1 MTVFSRAL
9 VKVSRWELP
18 TSHNNRRAFSSPSLS
33 PGTNHELAC
42 DSGQDR
48 SASHSL
54 KDVAAPYGLFD
65 QETEQSDFA
74 TQLSEGKLGATRA
87 LNEQSGSNCESSNVP
102 APRGTSPAMPSSS
115 TLGAT
120 VSTDTQ
126 QIETICKSTNVPAPS
141 GPTNVLA
148 PASSSPGATLS
159 CLNVGNHNEQ
169 LGSYCESTNVPAPSG
184 PTNVLAP
191 ASSSPG
197 ATLSC
202 LNVGNHNEQLG
213 SLCKSTNVPAPSGPT
228 NVLAPASSSPGATLS
243 CLNVGN
249 HNEQL
254 GSLCK
259 STYVPATSG
268 PAFTLAASSTT
279 GATLSCLNVGTH
291 NERIGSFRESDNL
304 AQRVQRAPSPI
315 KRAAENGNPNPIS
328 SQSSQTKTA
337 RATNN
342 TLILSGK
349 SASPT
354 ENLDFKGATNYT
366 IMSGK
371 SASSAVKSIMG
382 GTAAS
387 STARSVLT
395 VHGGTAASSTLT
407 QSHDS
412 NSTVTVTGG
421 ITTASASST
430 RSHDSNSTVTVT
442 GGMTTASSTRSHD
455 SNSTVTVTGGMTTAS
470 STRSHDSNS
479 TVTVTGGMTT
489 ASSTRSH
496 DLNSTVTVT
505 GGVTTASST
514 TTRSHDSNS
523 TVTVTGGMTTASSS
537 STQSHDSDST
547 VTVTGGMTT
556 ASSTRSHDS
565 NSTVTVTG
573 GMTTA
578 SSTRSRDLNS
588 SSTVTVTGG
597 MTTASSTRSHD
608 SNSTVTVTGGMTTA
622 SSTRSHDSNSTV
634 TVTGG
639 ITTASSTR
647 SHSHD
652 SNSTAAVT
660 GGMTTTSSTQSA
672 SAPSSTVTGGMTTA
686 SSTPG
691 AGVPDNDS
699 DNFIGT
705 QSKTDVKPRSNCTCM
720 CTCNCNTHTDTNI
733 SDTTEATLSMSAS
746 VNRRG
751 TRTSPYSS
759 STTGATICFFTHVL
773 VYYLMLIIFS
783 LNRFS
788 ASSILHKL
796 KHQKCTSNLYAVSP
810 LCFKAN
816 TTMEE
821 YLSTTENE
829 IMITERTMSFGTH
842 VIVYYLMLL
851 VYYLVKKSKEHCGMV
866 VISLLNSISSNSD
879 SETALTLRSSKAY
892 TASSTK
898 ANKSFFTHLIVF
910 FMILLV
916 NSLNFSDQPVKSS
929 PNSKASLSTTF
940 AIFNFTSEANRTST
954 MSIWSASSTAGPTM
968 SFCTHLIVYY
978 LMLLVYSFVKKA
990 IDCGVKFVR
999 SFLKLSNAKSAPS
1012 KVYSPCNFCDRD
1024 ITYSEIMEQLEPAIY
1039 SHVTALYTACE
1050 CKAVDVENCLELDKK
1065 ACPNAWFDSRLHEKN
1080 KSLFE
1085 CFENSAIR
1093 GMLFDTQITVA
1104 TAMEIFDIPLP
1115 VSGSVLEVEL
1125 LLYQLQDEYHFT
1137 LKCADCGDILST
1149 PVICGGGTGRTSPTP
1164 TSTRKKKP
1172 RIGRKPKIGRK
1183 RKGKRKWTKAESE
1196 NAVPDDIYID
1206 NTVSAN
1212 ESMTESTLFDADS
1225 DMNDY
1230 VVSDDI
1236 LTSTAASTDILA
1248 ESEDFDYTATADDC
1262 FNETMVSDSNDLTA
1276 THSVSLTSDIDTDL
1290 DSGNMVKPK
1299 SKQAKYNASNKGKA
1313 AKRKYDLGENGKC
1326 SKAKR
1331 NEKYFT
1337 SNDGKAAKINAQ
1349 KAYIDKDEG
1358 KAAKS
1363 RANKTY
1369 FGTDGGKA
1377 ALSKAIETYRGTDG
1391 GKASLSKAIN
1401 TYHGTDG
1408 GKAAL
1413 SKAINTYHGTDG
1425 GKAALSKAT
1434 KIYHGTDGGKA
1445 ALSKAIKTYSGTD
1458 EGRAA
1463 RSAATEAHAP
1473 TEKRRASRKRYAR
1486 TKKAEYMRS
1495 YTPFYRD
1502 CEKIR
1507 INFSSEKIAGN
1518 TNSLL
1523 NHTIPPELAK
1533 SYKSFEKEII
1543 RGRCLVSPPTQYSSV
1558 SARGNMRS
1566 ATACYKLMLSRKLL
1580 SALEKMP
1587 VDDESWM
1594 TIPGISKKALKRK
1607 HFNPRNRASMILAEL
1622 AWLKRQQ
1629 CITVLKIQL
1638 NRLSSYADAIIS
1650 KMEIQEKESEK
1661 MIALLGLQSHQKAS
1675 EPFMADISY
1684 VDGQPYN
1691 YEAEIQ
1697 KFEEAKATDKKAP
1710 SHITY
1715 RCQDNCILP
1724 NAKEDLMNLKKL
1736 FGECVKL
1743 SDASP
1748 GEFRRFLRKFQWCS
1762 KWHEYPERER
1772 NDLDPNRMYLYPVKL
1787 RNHPPKCYLAAHS
1800 EDDTVQ
1806 DITCRSQEIT
1816 MRKFMVH
1823 YANPRKFHSI
1833 ISKAITAH
1841 KLMCDIDASTIL
1853 GDVEYLSKLVK
1864 IELQYDDS
1872 TVGFDTASEARNWT
1886 AESIEEKLAET
1897 AIQGKTST
1905 TTFSHRDLFDKDRN
1919 ELPCVRCY
1927 SCNKLVTPKQSS
1939 TLNLNTAKKLE
1950 YDPENSKHP
1959 NQAFQSFHDF
1969 LLEKEIVQ
1977 PETDTDNSDSFE
1989 NHPTR
1994 LLHGLSICRSCRDSL
2009 NKGEIPANSMMN
2021 NLYIGKTPEV
2031 LKVLN
2036 PIELMFVSKTKC
2048 FQTIIKPGPISNKL
2062 PRSERLSAVKGNM
2075 IHLPLSTSITAETLY
2090 KSATERLFEEAED
2103 NVLLYGKPNK
2113 DREVWNHIVDRKKV
2127 LAALKWLCEHNPNY
2141 KDIVVPEV
2149 AEDILPHVFGYEC
2162 DLCQMLFETAT
2173 ERNEHNKVCSNVSP
2187 HCSNENSDHPSNNL
2201 SDGND
2206 ESYSNSDQ
2214 RLPNCSQSVDFEC
2227 EIDSENEFADQCYDS
2242 ESDLSSDE
2250 SDPGVEYPECNQDNP
2265 VLKSCKYCKKEFKF
2279 ERVYKAHES
2288 ICSGVKSDSDQSHT
2302 DIKEKPWIEQVPKD
2316 SLKDGFRHFR
2326 TVGNDAKETQAK
2338 DIFQMLNIGAN
2349 PIPYYEPNVDCESF
2363 PEQFP
2368 YGTGGRTAP
2377 REKKLQDATFEQTRL
2392 MTSDNYQRRNIQ
2404 YILHLVGQKEKR
2416 LIKEGIFSVQNKSF
2430 QSMTKKDICDNA
2442 RDENSELLKRITSVL
2457 RKLPTQREFWSE
2469 IRSKVEAMVFEF
2481 GPPTFWATFSP
2492 GEYDDQEM
2500 LKYLRERNSD
2510 IPGVETMTVSQLV
2523 CKDPILACTY
2533 LQTKFDATLKFMLS
2547 DANPIG
2553 KIKHHFVRTEY
2564 QTRLMPHFHCFFWV
2578 EDAPIIGRD
2587 SEDTILN
2594 FIGKYVSCKLPS
2606 PNEDPVMFGLV
2617 KKYQLHHCNSYCLR
2631 KPKKGRGKAR
2641 CKFSFPR
2648 AASLKPIL
2656 HGVASSI
2663 ASHKTGS
2670 YKKRL
2675 YEVERK
2681 HNERYINDY
2690 NPTLLYLWKGN
2701 VDIQFIGEESESL
2714 VEYISKYATKAPRS
2728 AISDFE
2734 LDAIQV
2740 NSKSNFGKLFQL
2752 ASKLMKD
2759 RELGAMEARNFLLS
2773 EKPVQTN
2780 TSFMFINT
2788 VYASKRKSVLKSK
2801 KDLESLPDNSK
2812 DIYYG
2817 NLIGTWYPKRPPYDK
2832 SNGNLNLKEMSLFEF
2847 AKTYERVG
2855 NAAAALIK
2863 DKSKLLRLDGNAG
2876 FMKRRTN
2883 DPTKN
2888 ALVVYGPSHL
2898 DPIKDS
2904 EAYYFAFLLLHK
2916 PFWHENLLMGKSRS
2930 YQEEFERLTV
2940 ELPAMVAH
2948 EKKFRM
2954 KKNFREQ
2961 MENAANAQADNLCA
2975 EEENDS
2981 DPQNVDS
2988 GSDLFEAV
2996 RKQTEIETVEQLRE
3010 AVEGLSPDQLAVY
3023 KSFVENVEHY
3033 YQHKTKSCS
3042 CGKFEP
3048 LRLFVSGF
3056 GGSGK
3061 SHLIRILMAYQF
3073 IRSEVKKEPCHFL
3086 LGAPTGIASHNIG
3099 GMTLH
3104 SMWNLP
3110 VNHGNS
3116 RRNSNEEY
3124 RKLRSGQINK
3134 MRANYKH
3141 ACGLIVDE
3149 VSMISNRMLMAINLR
3164 MNEVV
3169 GSKNHEPFG
3178 GIPTVMFGDL
3188 FQLEPVNGCQ
3198 PFIPLSSSIAQKMF
3212 GGFPCAPNLWRVFQF
3227 RQLNTNH
3234 RQQGEENQKWRA
3246 TLDHA
3251 RYGMLSASDIKYLN
3265 QRMIDTSGCKLQ
3277 KDYLDRYVE
3286 KFLECEEEGLGPVC
3300 LLPANKMVK
3309 EFNRAVMEKKG
3320 EIPETIK
3327 SIDVFSGRNDELLS
3341 AAKKILP
3348 GLESDKTGG
3357 LEAELDI
3364 AINTRVML
3372 RVNDKRTP
3380 GLVNG
3385 ARGTVCDIISEKTK
3399 VGRVPKK
3406 IVVKFDGIDQVQT
3419 IERIERKFQVTSNCY
3434 VYRSMF
3440 PLINSYAMTIH
3451 KSQSLSL
3458 PCVFAD
3464 LGDRIFADGMS
3475 YVALSR
3481 CLSHKGLY
3489 LLNFK
3494 PESVKAS
3501 NKACKEYGRLMDKGS
3516 FKGNNGCKLRIK
3528 IERPW
3533 YTSFVQDKATRSTK
3547 EKMKET
3553 AAGKRNEHSAT
3564 PTAKKTE
3571 NSNKSNQELKIN
3583 TDSIQSSVKDNQPIP
3598 KNKKS
3603 RKPSQAPKSDNLD
3616 NNHGNANIKSETPYL
3631 PDIKNKSEINIKHEV
3646 VNEKPTFSQG
3656 NTNKSPGNNIVVVS
3670 EHFRPIN
3677 YVPVDDVWQRSICN
3691 AFGWNYT
3698 APSRGRA
3705 LNNLYGINCKTAP
3718 KTPTKIGDDGNC
3730 WFRAIALIAT
3740 GDQENYMQ
3748 VKNSVIEFMWANI
3761 DMLQE
3766 TFQDLPYYRDMYRI
3780 RFTPHFARDVILF
3793 HSQPNEWVK
3802 NPVMEM
3808 TAVMLNTRFYL
3819 YYAGR
3824 KGKNGSWTSI
3834 DNGSYPVW
3842 FRRDQIRNYPGSVNP
3857 AIIPELGEQSLYI
3870 NHKNQN
3876 HFETCHDIGLKI
3888 GPR

>member
-1 MTVFSRAL
+1 MTVFSRVL
-9 VKVSRWELP
+9 KKVSRWELP
-18 TSHNNRRAFSSPSLS
+18 TPHHHRRALSSPS
-33 PGTNHELAC
+33 
-42 DSGQDR
+42 GQSL
-48 SASHSL
+48 SASRSL

-65 QETEQSDFA
+65 QETEQSDYA
-74 TQLSEGKLGATRA
+74 TQLSEGRLGATRA
-87 LNEQSGSNCESSNVP
+87 LIDQIVEDSGQLQSASHSLKDMAALHELNKEKSGFKAEVATASHSFDELA
-102 APRGTSPAMPSSS
+102 APCGYKINRGYNYAKAAPSSEEF
-115 TLGAT
+115 TGASYDENSENTEALKTKCYESNT
-120 VSTDTQ
+120 VSVTSRENS
-126 QIETICKSTNVPAPS
+126 IAVETM
-141 GPTNVLA
+141 
-148 PASSSPGATLS
+148 
-159 CLNVGNHNEQ
+159 
-169 LGSYCESTNVPAPSG
+169 
-184 PTNVLAP
+184 
-191 ASSSPG
+191 
-197 ATLSC
+197 
-202 LNVGNHNEQLG
+202 
-213 SLCKSTNVPAPSGPT
+213 
-228 NVLAPASSSPGATLS
+228 
-243 CLNVGN
+243 
-249 HNEQL
+249 
-254 GSLCK
+254 
-259 STYVPATSG
+259 
-268 PAFTLAASSTT
+268 
-279 GATLSCLNVGTH
+279 
-291 NERIGSFRESDNL
+291 
-304 AQRVQRAPSPI
+304 
-315 KRAAENGNPNPIS
+315 
-328 SQSSQTKTA
+328 
-337 RATNN
+337 
-342 TLILSGK
+342 TLIVRVVIYYLILLVCSLKLRGLFARSTPSLEASLSGTYTF
-349 SASPT
+349 SP
-354 ENLDFKGATNYT
+354 Y
-366 IMSGK
+366 SY
-371 SASSAVKSIMG
+371 S
-382 GTAAS
+382 
-387 STARSVLT
+387 LT
-395 VHGGTAASSTLT
+395 CEV
-407 QSHDS
+407 
-412 NSTVTVTGG
+412 N
-421 ITTASASST
+421 
-430 RSHDSNSTVTVT
+430 
-442 GGMTTASSTRSHD
+442 
-455 SNSTVTVTGGMTTAS
+455 
-470 STRSHDSNS
+470 
-479 TVTVTGGMTT
+479 
-489 ASSTRSH
+489 
-496 DLNSTVTVT
+496 
-505 GGVTTASST
+505 
-514 TTRSHDSNS
+514 TTRSSLSH
-523 TVTVTGGMTTASSS
+523 TAS
-537 STQSHDSDST
+537 
-547 VTVTGGMTT
+547 
-556 ASSTRSHDS
+556 
-565 NSTVTVTG
+565 
-573 GMTTA
+573 
-578 SSTRSRDLNS
+578 
-588 SSTVTVTGG
+588 
-597 MTTASSTRSHD
+597 
-608 SNSTVTVTGGMTTA
+608 
-622 SSTRSHDSNSTV
+622 
-634 TVTGG
+634 
-639 ITTASSTR
+639 
-647 SHSHD
+647 
-652 SNSTAAVT
+652 
-660 GGMTTTSSTQSA
+660 TSE
-672 SAPSSTVTGGMTTA
+672 
-686 SSTPG
+686 
-691 AGVPDNDS
+691 
-699 DNFIGT
+699 
-705 QSKTDVKPRSNCTCM
+705 KT
-720 CTCNCNTHTDTNI
+720 
-733 SDTTEATLSMSAS
+733 MS
-746 VNRRG
+746 
-751 TRTSPYSS
+751 
-759 STTGATICFFTHVL
+759 FFTHL
-773 VYYLMLIIFS
+773 TVYYLI
-783 LNRFS
+783 
-788 ASSILHKL
+788 
-796 KHQKCTSNLYAVSP
+796 
-810 LCFKAN
+810 
-816 TTMEE
+816 
-821 YLSTTENE
+821 
-829 IMITERTMSFGTH
+829 
-842 VIVYYLMLL
+842 LL
-851 VYYLVKKSKEHCGMV
+851 VYYLVKKSKEYCEIF
-866 VISLLNSISSNSD
+866 VISPLNSNNSVSD
-879 SETALTLRSSKAY
+879 AALTVRSSKVNHYQY
-892 TASSTK
+892 TASSTR
-898 ANKSFFTHLIVF
+898 ANKSFFTHLFVF
-910 FMILLV
+910 FVILLV
-916 NSLNFSDQPVKSS
+916 YSLSFSDPPVKSS
-929 PNSKASLSTTF
+929 PNSKPSLSTTS
-940 AIFNFTSEANRTST
+940 AIFNFTSEANRIST
-954 MSIWSASSTAGPTM
+954 MSIWSASPTAGPTM
-968 SFCTHLIVYY
+968 SFCTHVIVYY

-990 IDCGVKFVR
+990 KECCVKFVR
-999 SFLKLSNAKSAPS
+999 YLLKLSNSESAPT

-1024 ITYSEIMEQLEPAIY
+1024 VTYGEIMEQLEPAIY
-1039 SHVTALYTACE
+1039 SPVTPLYVACE
-1050 CKAVDVENCLELDKK
+1050 CMAVDVENCLELDKK
-1065 ACPNAWFDSRLHEKN
+1065 PCPNAWFDSRLHEKN
-1080 KSLFE
+1080 RSLLEYFD
-1085 CFENSAIR
+1085 NSAIR

-1104 TAMEIFDIPLP
+1104 TAVELFGIPLP
-1115 VSGSVLEVEL
+1115 VSGSILEVEL

-1149 PVICGGGTGRTSPTP
+1149 PVICGGGIEQAK
-1164 TSTRKKKP
+1164 TRN
-1172 RIGRKPKIGRK
+1172 RKMPKRKRKIGRK
-1183 RKGKRKWTKAESE
+1183 SKGKRKGAKAETESAATDE
-1196 NAVPDDIYID
+1196 IDIELD
-1206 NTVSAN
+1206 STVSDDELIN
-1212 ESMTESTLFDADS
+1212 RKCNDDHESILTHADS
-1225 DMNDY
+1225 DLNAKTI
-1230 VVSDDI
+1230 DI
-1236 LTSTAASTDILA
+1236 STSTAAFIDRDVTA
-1248 ESEDFDYTATADDC
+1248 ESDDFDYTETADDC
-1262 FNETMVSDSNDLTA
+1262 FNETMLSDHSESDDDDND
-1276 THSVSLTSDIDTDL
+1276 HSDDDDIDN
-1290 DSGNMVKPK
+1290 DSDTSEIGTNFGDAVKTK

-1313 AKRKYDLGENGKC
+1313 TKRKYDLGEKGKC
-1326 SKAKR
+1326 NKAQRNKKYSK
-1331 NEKYFT
+1331 

-1349 KAYIDKDEG
+1349 KAYINKDEG

-1363 RANKTY
+1363 RADKTY
-1369 FGTDGGKA
+1369 RGTDGGKA
-1377 ALSKAIETYRGTDG
+1377 ALSKAIETYRGTNG
-1391 GKASLSKAIN
+1391 GKAALSKAMK

-1413 SKAINTYHGTDG
+1413 SKAIKTYHGTDG
-1425 GKAALSKAT
+1425 GKAALGKAIKT
-1434 KIYHGTDGGKA
+1434 YSGTDEGRA

-1463 RSAATEAHAP
+1463 RSAATKTHAP

-1486 TKKAEYMRS
+1486 TKKEYMRS

-1507 INFSSEKIAGN
+1507 INFSSEKVAGN

-1523 NHTIPPELAK
+1523 NHTISPELAK
-1533 SYKSFEKEII
+1533 SFKSFEKEII
-1543 RGRCLVSPPTQYSSV
+1543 KGRCLVSPPTQYSSV
-1558 SARGNMRS
+1558 SARGNLRS

-1580 SALEKMP
+1580 SALEKVP

-1594 TIPGISKKALKRK
+1594 TIPGMSKKALKRK

-1650 KMEIQEKESEK
+1650 KMDIQEKEFEK
-1661 MIALLGLQSHQKAS
+1661 IIALLGLQSHQKAS
-1675 EPFMADISY
+1675 EPFIADISY

-1691 YEAEIQ
+1691 FEAEVQ
-1697 KFEEAKATDKKAP
+1697 KFEEAKASDKKAP

-1715 RCQDNCILP
+1715 RCQENCILP
-1724 NAKEDLMNLKKL
+1724 NSKEDLINLKKL
-1736 FGECVKL
+1736 FGECAKL

-1748 GEFRRFLRKFQWCS
+1748 GEFRKFLRKFQWCT

-1772 NDLDPNRMYLYPVKL
+1772 NDLDPNRMYLYPVEL
-1787 RNHPPKCYLAAHS
+1787 RNHPRKCYLPAHSHS
-1800 EDDTVQ
+1800 EDDTIQ
-1806 DITCRSQEIT
+1806 NIACRSQETT

-1833 ISKAITAH
+1833 ISKAIAAH
-1841 KLMCDIDASTIL
+1841 KLMCDIDASSIL

-1872 TVGFDTASEARNWT
+1872 TVGFDTSSEAREWT
-1886 AESIEEKLAET
+1886 ADSIEEKLAEI

-1905 TTFSHRDLFDKDRN
+1905 TTFSHRDLFDKNRN
-1919 ELPCVRCY
+1919 ELPSVRCY

-1939 TLNLNTAKKLE
+1939 ILNLNTAKKLE
-1950 YDPENSKHP
+1950 YDPENSKNP
-1959 NQAFQSFHDF
+1959 NQAFQRFHDF
-1969 LLEKEIVQ
+1969 LLQKGIVQ
-1977 PETDTDNSDSFE
+1977 PEIDTDNSDSLE
-1989 NHPTR
+1989 NHPTK
-1994 LLHGLSICRSCRDSL
+1994 LLHGLSICRSCRESL

-2021 NLYIGKTPEV
+2021 NLYIGETPEV

-2048 FQTIIKPGPISNKL
+2048 FQTIIKPGPISSKL

-2127 LAALKWLCEHNPNY
+2127 LAALKWLCENNPNY
-2141 KDIVVPEV
+2141 KDIIVPEV

-2162 DLCQMLFETAT
+2162 DLCQMSFETAT
-2173 ERNEHNKVCSNVSP
+2173 ERNEHNRVCSNVSS
-2187 HCSNENSDHPSNNL
+2187 HCSNESSNNQSNYL
-2201 SDGND
+2201 SESND
-2206 ESYSNSDQ
+2206 ESYTDQ
-2214 RLPNCSQSVDFEC
+2214 RLPNCSQSLDFEC
-2227 EIDSENEFADQCYDS
+2227 EIDSENDFADQCYDS

-2250 SDPGVEYPECNQDNP
+2250 SDPGAEYPECNQDMP
-2265 VLKSCKYCKKEFKF
+2265 VLKSCKNCKKEFKS
-2279 ERVYKAHES
+2279 EVEYKAHES
-2288 ICSGVKSDSDQSHT
+2288 NCSFSSVESDSDQPHT
-2302 DIKEKPWIEQVPKD
+2302 DIKEKSWIEQVPKD

-2326 TVGNDAKETQAK
+2326 TVGNEAKETQAK

-2368 YGTGGRTAP
+2368 YGTGGRTAL

-2430 QSMTKKDICDNA
+2430 QNMTKKDICDNA

-2457 RKLPTQREFWSE
+2457 RKLPTQREFWNE

-2492 GEYDDQEM
+2492 GEYDDQDM

-2510 IPGVETMTVSQLV
+2510 IPGVEKMTVSQLV

-2606 PNEDPVMFGLV
+2606 PNEDPLMFGLV
-2617 KKYQLHHCNSYCLR
+2617 KKYQHHHCNSYCLR

-2648 AASLKPIL
+2648 AASIKPIL

-2690 NPTLLYLWKGN
+2690 NPALLYLWKGN

-2801 KDLESLPDNSK
+2801 KDLESLPENSK

-2817 NLIGTWYPKRPPYDK
+2817 DLIGTWYPKRPPYD
-2832 SNGNLNLKEMSLFEF
+2832 GNLNLKEMSLFEF

-2855 NAAAALIK
+2855 NAAAAQFK

-2876 FMKRRTN
+2876 FMKRRSY
-2883 DPTKN
+2883 DPKKN
-2888 ALVVYGPSHL
+2888 TLVVYGPSHL

-2916 PFWHENLLMGKSRS
+2916 PFWHEHLLMGKSLS
-2930 YQEEFERLTV
+2930 YQEEFERLVV
-2940 ELPAMVAH
+2940 ELPAMAAH

-2954 KKNFREQ
+2954 KKNFREK
-2961 MENAANAQADNLCA
+2961 MENDADAQANQMCT
-2975 EEENDS
+2975 EEENDT

-2988 GSDLFEAV
+2988 GSDLFENV

-3010 AVEGLSPDQLAVY
+3010 AVKGLSPDQFAVY
-3023 KSFVENVEHY
+3023 ESFVENVEHY

-3042 CGKFEP
+3042 CGNFEP

-3061 SHLIRILMAYQF
+3061 SHLIRTLMAYQY

-3116 RRNSNEEY
+3116 RRNSNGEY

-3198 PFIPLSSSIAQKMF
+3198 PFIPLSSSVAQKMF
-3212 GGFPCAPNLWRVFQF
+3212 GGFPCAPNLWSVFQF

-3277 KDYLDRYVE
+3277 KDYLDRYVD

-3309 EFNRAVMEKKG
+3309 EFNHAVMKKKG
-3320 EIPETIK
+3320 EVPETIK
-3327 SIDVFSGRNDELLS
+3327 SIDIFSGRNDELLS

-3348 GLESDKTGG
+3348 DLESDKTGG

-3385 ARGTVCDIISEKTK
+3385 ARGTVCDIIGKNTK
-3399 VGRVPKK
+3399 AGRVPEK
-3406 IVVKFDGIDQVQT
+3406 IVVKFDDIDQIQT
-3419 IERIERKFQVTSNCY
+3419 IERIERKFQVISNCY

-3501 NKACKEYGRLMDKGS
+3501 NKACKEYGRLMDKGF

-3533 YTSFVQDKATRSTK
+3533 YTSFVQDKATRLTK

-3553 AAGKRNEHSAT
+3553 AAGKRKGRCAT

-3571 NSNKSNQELKIN
+3571 YSNKSNKEIKTNTELIHN
-3583 TDSIQSSVKDNQPIP
+3583 SVKDNEPVP
-3598 KNKKS
+3598 RKKKS
-3603 RKPSQAPKSDNLD
+3603 RKPAKAPKSDNLD

-3631 PDIKNKSEINIKHEV
+3631 PDIKKKSGTNIKHEV
-3646 VNEKPTFSQG
+3646 VNEKPTSSQG
-3656 NTNKSPGNNIVVVS
+3656 NKSPGNNIVVVS

-3677 YVPVDDVWQRSICN
+3677 YVPVDEVWQRSICN

-3705 LNNLYGINCKTAP
+3705 LNNLYRINS
-3718 KTPTKIGDDGNC
+3718 KTPPKDPTYIEGDGNC

-3748 VKNSVIEFMWANI
+3748 VKNSVMEFMWANI
-3761 DMLQE
+3761 DMLQK
-3766 TFQDLPYYRDMYRI
+3766 TFQDLPYYRDMYSI
-3780 RFTPHFARDVILF
+3780 RFTPRFAREVILF

-3842 FRRDQIRNYPGSVNP
+3842 FRRDQIRNYPESVNCE
-3857 AIIPELGEQSLYI
+3857 IIPELGEQSLYI

-3876 HFETCHDIGLKI
+3876 HFETCHDNGLK
-3888 GPR
+3888 

>member
-33 PGTNHELAC
+33 PETNHELAC

-48 SASHSL
+48 SASRSL

-65 QETEQSDFA
+65 QETEQSDLA
-74 TQLSEGKLGATRA
+74 TQLSEGRLGATRA
-87 LNEQSGSNCESSNVP
+87 LKQSGSNCNLSD
-102 APRGTSPAMPSSS
+102 
-115 TLGAT
+115 L
-120 VSTDTQ
+120 
-126 QIETICKSTNVPAPS
+126 PS
-141 GPTNVLA
+141 GAANVLA

-169 LGSYCESTNVPAPSG
+169 LGSYCESSNVPAPSG

-191 ASSSPG
+191 ASPSPG

-202 LNVGNHNEQLG
+202 LNVGNHNEQSG
-213 SLCKSTNVPAPSGPT
+213 SLCKSSNVPAP
-228 NVLAPASSSPGATLS
+228 
-243 CLNVGN
+243 
-249 HNEQL
+249 
-254 GSLCK
+254 
-259 STYVPATSG
+259 SG

-279 GATLSCLNVGTH
+279 GATLSCLNVGVL
-291 NERIGSFRESDNL
+291 NERLGSNRESDWIL
-304 AQRVQRAPSPI
+304 AQRGQRAPSP
-315 KRAAENGNPNPIS
+315 KTRAAENGNNPIS
-328 SQSSQTKTA
+328 SQSSTNETA
-337 RATNN
+337 RATLNAM
-342 TLILSGK
+342 SGC

-354 ENLDFKGATNYT
+354 KNLDNKGATNYT
-366 IMSGK
+366 NMSGK

-387 STARSVLT
+387 STAKSVLT
-395 VHGGTAASSTLT
+395 VHGGTAASSSLT

-412 NSTVTVTGG
+412 NSAVTVSVTGG
-421 ITTASASST
+421 ITTASSSST
-430 RSHDSNSTVTVT
+430 ISHDSNSNDDVT
-442 GGMTTASSTRSHD
+442 GGMTTASSTRSND
-455 SNSTVTVTGGMTTAS
+455 STSTVTVS
-470 STRSHDSNS
+470 
-479 TVTVTGGMTT
+479 VTGG
-489 ASSTRSH
+489 
-496 DLNSTVTVT
+496 
-505 GGVTTASST
+505 
-514 TTRSHDSNS
+514 
-523 TVTVTGGMTTASSS
+523 
-537 STQSHDSDST
+537 
-547 VTVTGGMTT
+547 
-556 ASSTRSHDS
+556 
-565 NSTVTVTG
+565 
-573 GMTTA
+573 
-578 SSTRSRDLNS
+578 
-588 SSTVTVTGG
+588 
-597 MTTASSTRSHD
+597 
-608 SNSTVTVTGGMTTA
+608 
-622 SSTRSHDSNSTV
+622 
-634 TVTGG
+634 
-639 ITTASSTR
+639 
-647 SHSHD
+647 
-652 SNSTAAVT
+652 
-660 GGMTTTSSTQSA
+660 
-672 SAPSSTVTGGMTTA
+672 TTA

-691 AGVPDNDS
+691 AGVADNDD

-705 QSKTDVKPRSNCTCM
+705 QSKTDVKPRSNCTC
-720 CTCNCNTHTDTNI
+720 TCNCNTHTDTN

-746 VNRRG
+746 VNRRD

-759 STTGATICFFTHVL
+759 STTGATIRFFIHVL
-773 VYYLMLIIFS
+773 VYYLMLLIFS

-842 VIVYYLMLL
+842 VIVYYLILL
-851 VYYLVKKSKEHCGMV
+851 VYYLVKKSKEYCGMV

-879 SETALTLRSSKAY
+879 SQTALTLRSSKVY
-892 TASSTK
+892 TDTASSAK
-898 ANKSFFTHLIVF
+898 ANKSFFAHLIVF

-940 AIFNFTSEANRTST
+940 AIFNFTTEANKTST
-954 MSIWSASSTAGPTM
+954 VSIWSASSTAGPTM

-990 IDCGVKFVR
+990 KECCIKLVR
-999 SFLKLSNAKSAPS
+999 SFLNSSDAESAPS
-1012 KVYSPCNFCDRD
+1012 NVYSPCNFCDRD

-1039 SHVTALYTACE
+1039 SPVTPLYIACE
-1050 CKAVDVENCLELDKK
+1050 CKEVEVEKCLELEYKP
-1065 ACPNAWFDSRLHEKN
+1065 CPNAWFDSRLHEKN

-1085 CFENSAIR
+1085 YFENSAIR

-1104 TAMEIFDIPLP
+1104 TAVELFGIPLP
-1115 VSGSVLEVEL
+1115 VSGSILEVEL

-1149 PVICGGGTGRTSPTP
+1149 PVICGGGTTNDITR
-1164 TSTRKKKP
+1164 TRKKKRKLG
-1172 RIGRKPKIGRK
+1172 RI
-1183 RKGKRKWTKAESE
+1183 RKGKRKGNKAGT
-1196 NAVPDDIYID
+1196 ADLDIEFD
-1206 NTVSAN
+1206 STVSA
-1212 ESMTESTLFDADS
+1212 ESILSESHADS
-1225 DMNDY
+1225 DLNEMDI
-1230 VVSDDI
+1230 DI
-1236 LTSTAASTDILA
+1236 LTSTAAFIDQDVTA
-1248 ESEDFDYTATADDC
+1248 ESDDFDYTGTSDDC
-1262 FNETMVSDSNDLTA
+1262 FNETMLSDHSNHNDND
-1276 THSVSLTSDIDTDL
+1276 TSENEIGT
-1290 DSGNMVKPK
+1290 NFENTVKTK

-1313 AKRKYDLGENGKC
+1313 AKRRYDLGEKGKRN
-1326 SKAKR
+1326 KAER
-1331 NEKYFT
+1331 NEKYFS
-1337 SNDGKAAKINAQ
+1337 SNDGKAAMINAQ
-1349 KAYIDKDEG
+1349 KAYVSKGEG

-1369 FGTDGGKA
+1369 FGTDDGRA
-1377 ALSKAIETYRGTDG
+1377 AL
-1391 GKASLSKAIN
+1391 N
-1401 TYHGTDG
+1401 
-1408 GKAAL
+1408 
-1413 SKAINTYHGTDG
+1413 
-1425 GKAALSKAT
+1425 
-1434 KIYHGTDGGKA
+1434 
-1445 ALSKAIKTYSGTD
+1445 KAIKTYSGTD
-1458 EGRAA
+1458 DGRATKSRANKTYFGTDDGRAALNKAIKTYSGTDDGRAAKSRANKTYSGTDDGRAALSKANKTYSGTDEGRLA
-1463 RSAATEAHAP
+1463 RSAATEAHAS

-1486 TKKAEYMRS
+1486 TLKKEYMRN
-1495 YTPFYRD
+1495 YRPFYRD

-1507 INFSSEKIAGN
+1507 IDFTSEKVAGN

-1523 NHTIPPELAK
+1523 NHKIPPELAK
-1533 SYKSFEKEII
+1533 DYKSFEKEIV

-1580 SALEKMP
+1580 SALEKLP

-1638 NRLSSYADAIIS
+1638 NRLSSYTDAIIS
-1650 KMEIQEKESEK
+1650 KMDIQEKESDK
-1661 MIALLGLQSHQKAS
+1661 MIALLGIQSHQKAS
-1675 EPFMADISY
+1675 EPFMANISY
-1684 VDGQPYN
+1684 ADGEPYN
-1691 YEAEIQ
+1691 YEAEVQ
-1697 KFEEAKATDKKAP
+1697 KFEEAKASDKKAP

-1715 RCQDNCILP
+1715 RCKENCILP
-1724 NAKEDLMNLKKL
+1724 NTKEDLINLKNL
-1736 FGECVKL
+1736 FSECAKL

-1748 GEFRRFLRKFQWCS
+1748 GEFRRFLRKFQWCT
-1762 KWHEYPERER
+1762 KWHEYPERAR

-1787 RNHPPKCYLAAHS
+1787 RNHPPKCYLPANSHS

-1806 DITCRSQEIT
+1806 NTTCRCHEIT

-1841 KLMCDIDASTIL
+1841 KLMCDIDSSTIL
-1853 GDVEYLSKLVK
+1853 GDVEYLCKLVK

-1872 TVGFDTASEARNWT
+1872 TVGFDTLSEAREWT
-1886 AESIEEKLAET
+1886 ADSIEKKLAET

-1905 TTFSHRDLFDKDRN
+1905 TTFSHRDLFDKNRN

-1927 SCNKLVTPKQSS
+1927 SCNKLVTSKQSS
-1939 TLNLNTAKKLE
+1939 IINLYTARKLE
-1950 YDPENSKHP
+1950 YDPENSKQP
-1959 NQAFQSFHDF
+1959 NQAFQRFHDF
-1969 LLEKEIVQ
+1969 LLEKGIVQ
-1977 PETDTDNSDSFE
+1977 PEDDTDNSFE

-1994 LLHGLSICRSCRDSL
+1994 LLHGLSICRSCRESL

-2021 NLYIGKTPEV
+2021 NLYIGETPEV

-2036 PIELMFVSKTKC
+2036 PIELMFVSRTKC
-2048 FQTIIKPGPISNKL
+2048 FQTIVKPGPISSKL

-2075 IHLPLSTSITAETLY
+2075 IHLPLSTSSTAETLY

-2127 LAALKWLCEHNPNY
+2127 LAALKWLCENNPNY
-2141 KDIVVPEV
+2141 KDIVVPNV

-2162 DLCQMLFETAT
+2162 DLCQILFETVT
-2173 ERNEHNKVCSNVSP
+2173 ERNEHRKGCSNASP
-2187 HCSNENSDHPSNNL
+2187 DCSESDEGSNHQSNNL
-2201 SDGND
+2201 SKITG
-2206 ESYSNSDQ
+2206 EFYTDQ
-2214 RLPNCSQSVDFEC
+2214 RLPNCSQSLDFEC
-2227 EIDSENEFADQCYDS
+2227 EMDSENEFFDQCYNS

-2250 SDPGVEYPECNQDNP
+2250 SDPGVEYPGSNQDQDIP
-2265 VLKSCKYCKKEFKF
+2265 ALKSCKNCRKDFYSEV
-2279 ERVYKAHES
+2279 EYKAHES
-2288 ICSGVKSDSDQSHT
+2288 ICSSVNSDSDQSNT
-2302 DIKEKPWIEQVPKD
+2302 DIKGKPWIEQVPKD
-2316 SLKDGFRHFR
+2316 SLKNGFRHFR
-2326 TVGNDAKETQAK
+2326 TVGNDAKEAQAK

-2368 YGTGGRTAP
+2368 YGSGGRTAL

-2430 QSMTKKDICDNA
+2430 QNMTKKDICDKA

-2500 LKYLRERNSD
+2500 LAYLRERNSD
-2510 IPGVETMTVSQLV
+2510 LPEVETMTVSQLV

-2606 PNEDPVMFGLV
+2606 PNEDPFMFGLV
-2617 KKYQLHHCNSYCLR
+2617 KKYQSHHCNSYCLR

-2648 AASLKPIL
+2648 AASIKPIL
-2656 HGVASSI
+2656 HGVATSI

-2675 YEVERK
+2675 YELERK

-2817 NLIGTWYPKRPPYDK
+2817 DLIGTWYPKRPPYDK
-2832 SNGNLNLKEMSLFEF
+2832 SNGNVNLKEMSLFEF

-2855 NAAAALIK
+2855 NAAAAQVK

-2876 FMKRRTN
+2876 FMKKRSY
-2883 DPTKN
+2883 DPKKN
-2888 ALVVYGPSHL
+2888 TLVVYGPSHL

-2916 PFWHENLLMGKSRS
+2916 PFWHEHLLMGKSRS
-2930 YQEEFERLTV
+2930 YQEEFERLIV
-2940 ELPAMVAH
+2940 ELPAMAAH

-2954 KKNFREQ
+2954 KKNFREK
-2961 MENAANAQADNLCA
+2961 MENDADAKADNMCA

-2988 GSDLFEAV
+2988 GSDLFETV
-2996 RKQTEIETVEQLRE
+2996 RKQTEIESVEQLEE

-3033 YQHKTKSCS
+3033 YQHKNKNCS

-3073 IRSEVKKEPCHFL
+3073 IRSEIKKEPCHFL

-3116 RRNSNEEY
+3116 KRNSNEEY
-3124 RKLRSGQINK
+3124 RKLRSGQINR

-3169 GSKNHEPFG
+3169 GSKNHEAFG
-3178 GIPTVMFGDL
+3178 GLPTVMFGDL
-3188 FQLEPVNGCQ
+3188 FQLEPVNGYQ
-3198 PFIPLSSSIAQKMF
+3198 PFVPLSSSVTQKMF
-3212 GGFPCAPNLWRVFQF
+3212 GGFPCAPNLWEAFQF

-3234 RQQGEENQKWRA
+3234 RQQGEENKKWRN

-3277 KDYLDRYVE
+3277 KDYLDRYVD

-3320 EIPETIK
+3320 EIPETVK
-3327 SIDVFSGRNDELLS
+3327 SIDIFSGRNDELLS

-3348 GLESDKTGG
+3348 DLESDKTGG

-3385 ARGTVCDIISEKTK
+3385 ARGTVHDIISENTRA
-3399 VGRVPKK
+3399 GRVPKK
-3406 IVVKFDGIDQVQT
+3406 IVVKFDGIDKVQI
-3419 IERIERKFQVTSNCY
+3419 IERIERKFQVLSNCY
-3434 VYRSMF
+3434 VYRRMF

-3501 NKACKEYGRLMDKGS
+3501 NKACKEYGRLMDQGS
-3516 FKGNNGCKLRIK
+3516 FKGNSGCQLRIK

-3533 YTSFVQDKATRSTK
+3533 YTSFVQDKATRLTK

-3553 AAGKRNEHSAT
+3553 AAGKRKGRSAAA
-3564 PTAKKTE
+3564 PTAKKTKCSDKSKNDVKPGTE
-3571 NSNKSNQELKIN
+3571 SIPSSMNDYQAVPQSKMSKIKVDQVAEKSKSDSSKSNKNRSNAI
-3583 TDSIQSSVKDNQPIP
+3583 
-3598 KNKKS
+3598 
-3603 RKPSQAPKSDNLD
+3603 
-3616 NNHGNANIKSETPYL
+3616 IKSEKPFL
-3631 PDIKNKSEINIKHEV
+3631 PGSKSNTNTDNEVLVINEEPTSSKSKSNANNEV
-3646 VNEKPTFSQG
+3646 IEKPKSSKIKTK
-3656 NTNKSPGNNIVVVS
+3656 TNNEVINEIKPTSSKDLQSPGNSIVVVS
-3670 EHFRPIN
+3670 EHFRPMN
-3677 YVPVDDVWQRSICN
+3677 YVPVDENWQRSICN
-3691 AFGWNYT
+3691 AFGWKYN
-3698 APSRGRA
+3698 APSRGRT
-3705 LNNLYGINCKTAP
+3705 LSNLYGINCKIP
-3718 KTPTKIGDDGNC
+3718 PETPTYIEGDGNC

-3761 DMLQE
+3761 EILQK
-3766 TFQDLPYYRDMYRI
+3766 TFEEVPYYGEIYNI
-3780 RFTPHFARDVILF
+3780 RFGPQFAREVILF
-3793 HSQPNEWVK
+3793 HSQPDEWVK
-3802 NPVMEM
+3802 NVVMEM

-3819 YYAGR
+3819 YYKGR
-3824 KGKNGSWTSI
+3824 KGRAGSWTSI
-3834 DNGSYPVW
+3834 ENGSYPIW
-3842 FRRDQIRNYPGSVNP
+3842 FRRDQIRNYPESVKCS
-3857 AIIPELGEQSLYI
+3857 IIPELGEQSLYI
-3870 NHKNQN
+3870 NHKNRN
-3876 HFETCHDIGLKI
+3876 HFETCHELGLDIQPK
-3888 GPR
+3888 

>member
-1 MTVFSRAL
+1 MTVFSRVL
-9 VKVSRWELP
+9 KKVSRWELP
-18 TSHNNRRAFSSPSLS
+18 TPHHHRRALSSPS
-33 PGTNHELAC
+33 
-42 DSGQDR
+42 GQSL
-48 SASHSL
+48 SASRSL

-65 QETEQSDFA
+65 QESDYA

-87 LNEQSGSNCESSNVP
+87 LNDQIVDNSGQLQSASHSLKDMAALHELNKEKSGFKAEVATASHSFDELA
-102 APRGTSPAMPSSS
+102 APCGYKINRGYNYAKAAPSS
-115 TLGAT
+115 
-120 VSTDTQ
+120 
-126 QIETICKSTNVPAPS
+126 E
-141 GPTNVLA
+141 
-148 PASSSPGATLS
+148 
-159 CLNVGNHNEQ
+159 E
-169 LGSYCESTNVPAPSG
+169 
-184 PTNVLAP
+184 
-191 ASSSPG
+191 
-197 ATLSC
+197 
-202 LNVGNHNEQLG
+202 
-213 SLCKSTNVPAPSGPT
+213 
-228 NVLAPASSSPGATLS
+228 
-243 CLNVGN
+243 
-249 HNEQL
+249 
-254 GSLCK
+254 
-259 STYVPATSG
+259 
-268 PAFTLAASSTT
+268 FT
-279 GATLSCLNVGTH
+279 GASYDEKSENTGALKTKC
-291 NERIGSFRESDNL
+291 NE
-304 AQRVQRAPSPI
+304 
-315 KRAAENGNPNPIS
+315 
-328 SQSSQTKTA
+328 
-337 RATNN
+337 
-342 TLILSGK
+342 
-349 SASPT
+349 
-354 ENLDFKGATNYT
+354 
-366 IMSGK
+366 
-371 SASSAVKSIMG
+371 
-382 GTAAS
+382 
-387 STARSVLT
+387 
-395 VHGGTAASSTLT
+395 
-407 QSHDS
+407 S
-412 NSTVTVTGG
+412 NTVTVTSRATVK
-421 ITTASASST
+421 IMNLVVHVVVYYLILLVYSFKLSS
-430 RSHDSNSTVTVT
+430 
-442 GGMTTASSTRSHD
+442 
-455 SNSTVTVTGGMTTAS
+455 
-470 STRSHDSNS
+470 
-479 TVTVTGGMTT
+479 
-489 ASSTRSH
+489 
-496 DLNSTVTVT
+496 
-505 GGVTTASST
+505 
-514 TTRSHDSNS
+514 
-523 TVTVTGGMTTASSS
+523 
-537 STQSHDSDST
+537 QY
-547 VTVTGGMTT
+547 
-556 ASSTRSHDS
+556 
-565 NSTVTVTG
+565 
-573 GMTTA
+573 
-578 SSTRSRDLNS
+578 
-588 SSTVTVTGG
+588 
-597 MTTASSTRSHD
+597 
-608 SNSTVTVTGGMTTA
+608 
-622 SSTRSHDSNSTV
+622 
-634 TVTGG
+634 
-639 ITTASSTR
+639 
-647 SHSHD
+647 
-652 SNSTAAVT
+652 
-660 GGMTTTSSTQSA
+660 
-672 SAPSSTVTGGMTTA
+672 A
-686 SSTPG
+686 SSTPTFE
-691 AGVPDNDS
+691 ASLGVTTSFFPHTHS
-699 DNFIGT
+699 P
-705 QSKTDVKPRSNCTCM
+705 SLTCKV
-720 CTCNCNTHTDTNI
+720 NNTMGSRITAITGN
-733 SDTTEATLSMSAS
+733 
-746 VNRRG
+746 
-751 TRTSPYSS
+751 
-759 STTGATICFFTHVL
+759 TTGRTMSFFTHL
-773 VYYLMLIIFS
+773 TVYYLMLIV
-783 LNRFS
+783 
-788 ASSILHKL
+788 
-796 KHQKCTSNLYAVSP
+796 C
-810 LCFKAN
+810 
-816 TTMEE
+816 
-821 YLSTTENE
+821 
-829 IMITERTMSFGTH
+829 
-842 VIVYYLMLL
+842 
-851 VYYLVKKSKEHCGMV
+851 YLVKKMKEYCVMLV
-866 VISLLNSISSNSD
+866 TSLLKLNFSD
-879 SETALTLRSSKAY
+879 SETSMTQTVRSRKVY
-892 TASSTK
+892 TVSSTT

-910 FMILLV
+910 FMILIV
-916 NSLNFSDQPVKSS
+916 YPLNFSSPHVKSS
-929 PNSKASLSTTF
+929 PNSEASLSTTSSST
-940 AIFNFTSEANRTST
+940 IFNFTSEANGTSSST

-968 SFCTHLIVYY
+968 SFCTHVIVYY
-978 LMLLVYSFVKKA
+978 LTILVYSIVKKA
-990 IDCGVKFVR
+990 KECSVKFVR
-999 SFLKLSNAKSAPS
+999 SFLNSSNSEPAPS
-1012 KVYSPCNFCDRD
+1012 IVHSPCNFCDRD
-1024 ITYSEIMEQLEPAIY
+1024 MTYSEIMEQLEPAIY
-1039 SHVTALYTACE
+1039 SPVTPLYTACE
-1050 CKAVDVENCLELDKK
+1050 CRTVDVEKCLEFDDMIMNKVK
-1065 ACPNAWFDSRLHEKN
+1065 PCPNAWFDCRLYEKN
-1080 KSLFE
+1080 KTLFE
-1085 CFENSAIR
+1085 YFENSAIR

-1104 TAMEIFDIPLP
+1104 TAVELFGIPLP
-1115 VSGSVLEVEL
+1115 ASGSILEVEL
-1125 LLYQLQDEYHFT
+1125 LLNQLQDEYHFT

-1149 PVICGGGTGRTSPTP
+1149 PVICGGGTTNEYDRTR
-1164 TSTRKKKP
+1164 TRKRKRKLG
-1172 RIGRKPKIGRK
+1172 RI
-1183 RKGKRKWTKAESE
+1183 RKGKRKGTKADT
-1196 NAVPDDIYID
+1196 ADIDIEFD
-1206 NTVSAN
+1206 STVSADELVN
-1212 ESMTESTLFDADS
+1212 DHESIQSESHVDS
-1225 DMNDY
+1225 DLNEMN
-1230 VVSDDI
+1230 VDI
-1236 LTSTAASTDILA
+1236 LTSSAAFIDQDVTA
-1248 ESEDFDYTATADDC
+1248 ESDDFDYTGISDDC
-1262 FNETMVSDSNDLTA
+1262 MNETQMLYDRLNDED
-1276 THSVSLTSDIDTDL
+1276 TSDICTDYE
-1290 DSGNMVKPK
+1290 NTVKPK

-1313 AKRKYDLGENGKC
+1313 AKRKYDLGEKGKRN
-1326 SKAKR
+1326 KAKR
-1331 NEKYFT
+1331 NENYFM
-1337 SNDGKAAKINAQ
+1337 SNDGKVAKINAQ
-1349 KAYIDKDEG
+1349 KAYINKVEG

-1363 RANKTY
+1363 RADKTY
-1369 FGTDGGKA
+1369 FGTDDGKA
-1377 ALSKAIETYRGTDG
+1377 TRSRANKTYIGTD
-1391 GKASLSKAIN
+1391 
-1401 TYHGTDG
+1401 DG
-1408 GKAAL
+1408 RAAL
-1413 SKAINTYHGTDG
+1413 K
-1425 GKAALSKAT
+1425 
-1434 KIYHGTDGGKA
+1434 
-1445 ALSKAIKTYSGTD
+1445 KAIKTYSGTD
-1458 EGRAA
+1458 EGIAA
-1463 RSAATEAHAP
+1463 RSAATKAHAA
-1473 TEKRRASRKRYAR
+1473 TEKRRASRKRYAE
-1486 TKKAEYMRS
+1486 TKKEYMRS
-1495 YTPFYRD
+1495 YIPFYRD

-1507 INFSSEKIAGN
+1507 IDFSSEKVAGN

-1533 SYKSFEKEII
+1533 NYKPFEKEIV

-1566 ATACYKLMLSRKLL
+1566 ATAYYKLMLSRKLL
-1580 SALEKMP
+1580 SALGNLSI
-1587 VDDESWM
+1587 DDESWI
-1594 TIPGISKKALKRK
+1594 TIPGMSKKALKRK
-1607 HFNPRNRASMILAEL
+1607 HFNPRNRASIILAEL

-1629 CITVLKIQL
+1629 CVTVLKIQL

-1650 KMEIQEKESEK
+1650 KMDIQEKESDK
-1661 MIALLGLQSHQKAS
+1661 MAALLGLQSHQKAS
-1675 EPFMADISY
+1675 EPYIAKISY

-1697 KFEEAKATDKKAP
+1697 KFEEAKASDKKAP

-1715 RCQDNCILP
+1715 HCKENCNLP
-1724 NAKEDLMNLKKL
+1724 NTKEDLVNLKQL
-1736 FGECVKL
+1736 FSDCANL

-1748 GEFRRFLRKFQWCS
+1748 GEFRRFLRKFQWCT
-1762 KWHEYPERER
+1762 KWHEYPERAR
-1772 NDLDPNRMYLYPVKL
+1772 NDLDPNRMYMYPVKL
-1787 RNHPPKCYLAAHS
+1787 RNHPQKCYLPDHS
-1800 EDDTVQ
+1800 DDSTFQ
-1806 DITCRSQEIT
+1806 SQNSKCRSQEIT

-1823 YANPRKFHSI
+1823 YANPRKFQSI

-1841 KLMCDIDASTIL
+1841 KLMCDIDASSIL

-1872 TVGFDTASEARNWT
+1872 TVGFDTSSEAREWT
-1886 AESIEEKLAET
+1886 ADSIEEKLAET

-1905 TTFSHRDLFDKDRN
+1905 TTFSHRDLFDKNRN

-1927 SCNKLVTPKQSS
+1927 SCNKLVTPKHSS

-1950 YDPENSKHP
+1950 YDPENGKHP
-1959 NQAFQSFHDF
+1959 NRAFQRFNDF
-1969 LLEKEIVQ
+1969 LIEKGIVQ
-1977 PETDTDNSDSFE
+1977 SENDNDIDNNNSFE
-1989 NHPTR
+1989 EHPTR
-1994 LLHGLSICRSCRDSL
+1994 LLHGLSICTSCRTSL

-2021 NLYIGKTPEV
+2021 NLYIGETPEV
-2031 LKVLN
+2031 LKILN

-2048 FQTIIKPGPISNKL
+2048 FQTIVKPGPISNKL

-2127 LAALKWLCEHNPNY
+2127 LAALKWLCENNPNY
-2141 KDIVVPEV
+2141 KDIVVPNV

-2162 DLCQMLFETAT
+2162 DLCQILFETAT
-2173 ERNEHNKVCSNVSP
+2173 ERDEHKLGCSNFSSDRSDEG
-2187 HCSNENSDHPSNNL
+2187 SNHHESNHL
-2201 SDGND
+2201 RERND
-2206 ESYSNSDQ
+2206 ESYKDH
-2214 RLPNCSQSVDFEC
+2214 RLPNCSQSLDFEC
-2227 EIDSENEFADQCYDS
+2227 EIDSENELVDQCYDS

-2250 SDPGVEYPECNQDNP
+2250 SDPGVEYPASNQGSP
-2265 VLKSCKYCKKEFKF
+2265 VFKSCKYCKREFNS
-2279 ERVYKAHES
+2279 EEEYKAHES
-2288 ICSGVKSDSDQSHT
+2288 ICSNVKSDTDQSNT
-2302 DIKEKPWIEQVPKD
+2302 DIKETPWIEQVPKD

-2326 TVGNDAKETQAK
+2326 TVGNDAKEAQAK

-2368 YGTGGRTAP
+2368 YGTGGRTAL

-2430 QSMTKKDICDNA
+2430 QSMTKNDIFNNA

-2469 IRSKVEAMVFEF
+2469 IKSKVEAMVFEF

-2533 LQTKFDATLKFMLS
+2533 LQTKFDATLNFMLS

-2606 PNEDPVMFGLV
+2606 PNEDPLMFGLV

-2648 AASLKPIL
+2648 AASIKPIL

-2773 EKPVQTN
+2773 EKPVQTS
-2780 TSFMFINT
+2780 TSFKFINT

-2801 KDLESLPDNSK
+2801 KDLESLPDDSK

-2817 NLIGTWYPKRPPYDK
+2817 DLIGTWYPKRPPYDK

-2855 NAAAALIK
+2855 NAAAAQIK

-2876 FMKRRTN
+2876 FMKRRSE
-2883 DPTKN
+2883 KN
-2888 ALVVYGPSHL
+2888 ALVVYGPSHI

-2916 PFWHENLLMGKSRS
+2916 PFWHEHLLMGKSLS
-2930 YQEEFERLTV
+2930 YQEEFEKLIV
-2940 ELPAMVAH
+2940 ELPAMAAH

-2954 KKNFREQ
+2954 KKNFREK
-2961 MENAANAQADNLCA
+2961 MGNDADAQADHMCA
-2975 EEENDS
+2975 EEENDTDS

-2988 GSDLFEAV
+2988 GSDLFETV

-3023 KSFVENVEHY
+3023 ESFVENVEHY
-3033 YQHKTKSCS
+3033 YLHKTKSCS

-3073 IRSEVKKEPCHFL
+3073 IRSEVDKEPCHFL

-3116 RRNSNEEY
+3116 KRNFNEEY

-3164 MNEVV
+3164 MNEVI
-3169 GSKNHEPFG
+3169 GSKIHEAFG

-3198 PFIPLSSSIAQKMF
+3198 PFIPLSSSVAQKMF

-3234 RQQGEENQKWRA
+3234 RQQGEENKKWRN

-3286 KFLECEEEGLGPVC
+3286 KFLECEEEGLEPVC
-3300 LLPANKMVK
+3300 LLPANKMVN

-3327 SIDVFSGRNDELLS
+3327 SIDIFSGRNDKLLS

-3348 GLESDKTGG
+3348 DLESDKTGG
-3357 LEAELDI
+3357 LEAVLDI

-3385 ARGTVCDIISEKTK
+3385 ARGTVREIISENTRA
-3399 VGRVPKK
+3399 GSVPKK

-3419 IERIERKFQVTSNCY
+3419 IERIERKFQVLSNCY
-3434 VYRSMF
+3434 VYRRMF

-3494 PESVKAS
+3494 PESVRAS
-3501 NKACKEYGRLMDKGS
+3501 HKACKEYGRLMDKGS
-3516 FKGNNGCKLRIK
+3516 FKGNSGCKLRIK

-3533 YTSFVQDKATRSTK
+3533 YTSFVQDKATRLTK
-3547 EKMKET
+3547 KKMQET
-3553 AAGKRNEHSAT
+3553 ASDKRN
-3564 PTAKKTE
+3564 
-3571 NSNKSNQELKIN
+3571 KIEA
-3583 TDSIQSSVKDNQPIP
+3583 D
-3598 KNKKS
+3598 
-3603 RKPSQAPKSDNLD
+3603 QAPEKTKSDN
-3616 NNHGNANIKSETPYL
+3616 NRSNASIKSEKPHL
-3631 PDIKNKSEINIKHEV
+3631 PGCKSKVNTNDKVI
-3646 VNEKPTFSQG
+3646 NEKPTSSKTKT
-3656 NTNKSPGNNIVVVS
+3656 NTNNEVITEKPTSSKSKANTNNEVINEKPTSSKSKTNTNNEVINEKPTSSKIKITNINNEVINEKPTSSKDNQSTGNNIVVVS
-3670 EHFRPIN
+3670 EHFRPMN
-3677 YVPVDDVWQRSICN
+3677 YVPVDEVWQRRICN
-3691 AFGWNYT
+3691 AFGWKFT
-3698 APSRGRA
+3698 APSRGRSFD
-3705 LNNLYGINCKTAP
+3705 NLYGINCKTRP
-3718 KTPTKIGDDGNC
+3718 KPPTKIGSDGNC

-3761 DMLQE
+3761 EILQK
-3766 TFQDLPYYRDMYRI
+3766 TFEDVPYYGEIYNI
-3780 RFTPHFARDVILF
+3780 RFSPHFAREVILF
-3793 HSQPNEWVK
+3793 HSQPDEWVK
-3802 NPVMEM
+3802 NVVMEM

-3824 KGKNGSWTSI
+3824 KGRAGSWTSI
-3834 DNGSYPVW
+3834 ESGSYPVW
-3842 FRRDQIRNYPGSVNP
+3842 FRRDQIRNYPEGVNR
-3857 AIIPELGEQSLYI
+3857 AIIPDLGEQSLYI
-3870 NHKNQN
+3870 YHKNRN
-3876 HFETCHDIGLKI
+3876 HFETCHEIGLDIK
-3888 GPR
+3888 P

>member
-1 MTVFSRAL
+1 MTVFSRVL
-9 VKVSRWELP
+9 KKVSRWELP
-18 TSHNNRRAFSSPSLS
+18 TPHHHRRALSSPS
-33 PGTNHELAC
+33 
-42 DSGQDR
+42 GQSL
-48 SASHSL
+48 SASRSL
-54 KDVAAPYGLFD
+54 KDVAAPYGLLD
-65 QETEQSDFA
+65 QETEQSDYA
-74 TQLSEGKLGATRA
+74 TQLSEGRLGATRA
-87 LNEQSGSNCESSNVP
+87 LIDQIAEDSGQLQSASHSLKDMAALHELYKEKSGFNAEEATASHSCKELAAPCGYMIKSGFNAEEAAASHSCKELA
-102 APRGTSPAMPSSS
+102 APRGYTENSGFNAKEATASHSCKELAAPCGYSDDRGFNYALAAPSS
-115 TLGAT
+115 G
-120 VSTDTQ
+120 
-126 QIETICKSTNVPAPS
+126 E
-141 GPTNVLA
+141 
-148 PASSSPGATLS
+148 
-159 CLNVGNHNEQ
+159 
-169 LGSYCESTNVPAPSG
+169 Y
-184 PTNVLAP
+184 
-191 ASSSPG
+191 
-197 ATLSC
+197 
-202 LNVGNHNEQLG
+202 
-213 SLCKSTNVPAPSGPT
+213 
-228 NVLAPASSSPGATLS
+228 
-243 CLNVGN
+243 
-249 HNEQL
+249 
-254 GSLCK
+254 
-259 STYVPATSG
+259 
-268 PAFTLAASSTT
+268 T
-279 GATLSCLNVGTH
+279 GASYDENSE
-291 NERIGSFRESDNL
+291 NE
-304 AQRVQRAPSPI
+304 
-315 KRAAENGNPNPIS
+315 
-328 SQSSQTKTA
+328 
-337 RATNN
+337 
-342 TLILSGK
+342 
-349 SASPT
+349 
-354 ENLDFKGATNYT
+354 
-366 IMSGK
+366 
-371 SASSAVKSIMG
+371 
-382 GTAAS
+382 
-387 STARSVLT
+387 
-395 VHGGTAASSTLT
+395 
-407 QSHDS
+407 S
-412 NSTVTVTGG
+412 NTVTVSVTSRKTSGS
-421 ITTASASST
+421 IAVEIMNLVVYVVVYYLILLVSSL
-430 RSHDSNSTVTVT
+430 N
-442 GGMTTASSTRSHD
+442 MSSRY
-455 SNSTVTVTGGMTTAS
+455 
-470 STRSHDSNS
+470 
-479 TVTVTGGMTT
+479 
-489 ASSTRSH
+489 
-496 DLNSTVTVT
+496 
-505 GGVTTASST
+505 
-514 TTRSHDSNS
+514 
-523 TVTVTGGMTTASSS
+523 
-537 STQSHDSDST
+537 
-547 VTVTGGMTT
+547 
-556 ASSTRSHDS
+556 
-565 NSTVTVTG
+565 
-573 GMTTA
+573 
-578 SSTRSRDLNS
+578 
-588 SSTVTVTGG
+588 
-597 MTTASSTRSHD
+597 
-608 SNSTVTVTGGMTTA
+608 
-622 SSTRSHDSNSTV
+622 
-634 TVTGG
+634 
-639 ITTASSTR
+639 
-647 SHSHD
+647 
-652 SNSTAAVT
+652 
-660 GGMTTTSSTQSA
+660 
-672 SAPSSTVTGGMTTA
+672 A
-686 SSTPG
+686 SSTPTLE
-691 AGVPDNDS
+691 
-699 DNFIGT
+699 F
-705 QSKTDVKPRSNCTCM
+705 
-720 CTCNCNTHTDTNI
+720 
-733 SDTTEATLSMSAS
+733 EASLSGTLSFFPHSYS
-746 VNRRG
+746 LTCEVNN
-751 TRTSPYSS
+751 
-759 STTGATICFFTHVL
+759 TTGSRRRTAITGNMTGITMNFFTHL
-773 VYYLMLIIFS
+773 
-783 LNRFS
+783 
-788 ASSILHKL
+788 
-796 KHQKCTSNLYAVSP
+796 T
-810 LCFKAN
+810 
-816 TTMEE
+816 
-821 YLSTTENE
+821 
-829 IMITERTMSFGTH
+829 
-842 VIVYYLMLL
+842 VYYLMLL
-851 VYYLVKKSKEHCGMV
+851 VHYLVKKMKEYCEMFV
-866 VISLLNSISSNSD
+866 RSLLQLNSSSSL
-879 SETALTLRSSKAY
+879 TARSRLVY
-892 TASSTK
+892 TASSTT

-916 NSLNFSDQPVKSS
+916 YSLSFGDPPLRSF
-929 PNSKASLSTTF
+929 PNSKPSLSTTT
-940 AIFNFTSEANRTST
+940 AICNFTSEANRTST
-954 MSIWSASSTAGPTM
+954 MSIWSAISAAQAGRGPTI
-968 SFCTHLIVYY
+968 SFCIHEVVIVYY
-978 LMLLVYSFVKKA
+978 LVILIYSIVKKA
-990 IDCGVKFVR
+990 KESCVKFVR
-999 SFLKLSNAKSAPS
+999 SLLNSRNPESAPS
-1012 KVYSPCNFCDRD
+1012 IVYSPCNFCDREM
-1024 ITYSEIMEQLEPAIY
+1024 TYSEIMEQLEPAIY
-1039 SHVTALYTACE
+1039 SPVTPLYTACE
-1050 CKAVDVENCLELDKK
+1050 CRRVDVEKCLDIKP
-1065 ACPNAWFDSRLHEKN
+1065 CPNAWLDSRSYEKN

-1085 CFENSAIR
+1085 YFENSAIR

-1104 TAMEIFDIPLP
+1104 TAVELFGIPLP

-1149 PVICGGGTGRTSPTP
+1149 PVICGGGESE
-1164 TSTRKKKP
+1164 TRNKKKEKT
-1172 RIGRKPKIGRK
+1172 RNKRRKIGRK
-1183 RKGKRKWTKAESE
+1183 SKGKRKGAKLGETESATT
-1196 NAVPDDIYID
+1196 NDIIID
-1206 NTVSAN
+1206 IELDSTVSADEPVN
-1212 ESMTESTLFDADS
+1212 DHESILSHADS
-1225 DMNDY
+1225 DI
-1230 VVSDDI
+1230 DI
-1236 LTSTAASTDILA
+1236 LTSTAAFIDQDITA
-1248 ESEDFDYTATADDC
+1248 ESDDFSEA
-1262 FNETMVSDSNDLTA
+1262 MLSDHTNDND
-1276 THSVSLTSDIDTDL
+1276 TSDIGTDFK
-1290 DSGNMVKPK
+1290 NTVKTK
-1299 SKQAKYNASNKGKA
+1299 SKQARYNASNKGKA
-1313 AKRKYDLGENGKC
+1313 AKRKYDLGEKGKC
-1326 SKAKR
+1326 NKAKR
-1331 NEKYFT
+1331 
-1337 SNDGKAAKINAQ
+1337 
-1349 KAYIDKDEG
+1349 
-1358 KAAKS
+1358 
-1363 RANKTY
+1363 NKTY
-1369 FGTDGGKA
+1369 FGTDDGRAALSKSLKTYSGTVDGKAAQSRSNKTYSGTVDGRA
-1377 ALSKAIETYRGTDG
+1377 ALSKANKIYSGTVDG
-1391 GKASLSKAIN
+1391 R
-1401 TYHGTDG
+1401 
-1408 GKAAL
+1408 AAL
-1413 SKAINTYHGTDG
+1413 SKANKIYSGTINGR
-1425 GKAALSKAT
+1425 AALSKAKKT
-1434 KIYHGTDGGKA
+1434 YSGTVDGKAAQSRSNKTYSGTVDGRA
-1445 ALSKAIKTYSGTD
+1445 ALSKAYKTYSGTVD
-1458 EGRAA
+1458 GRAA
-1463 RSAATEAHAP
+1463 RSAATKAHAP

-1486 TKKAEYMRS
+1486 TKKEYMRS

-1507 INFSSEKIAGN
+1507 LNFSSEKVAGN

-1566 ATACYKLMLSRKLL
+1566 ATAYYKLMLSRKLL
-1580 SALEKMP
+1580 SALGNVP
-1587 VDDESWM
+1587 IDDESWM
-1594 TIPGISKKALKRK
+1594 TIPGMSRKALKRK
-1607 HFNPRNRASMILAEL
+1607 HFNPRNRASIILAEL

-1629 CITVLKIQL
+1629 CVTVLKIQL
-1638 NRLSSYADAIIS
+1638 NRLSSFADAIIS
-1650 KMEIQEKESEK
+1650 KMDIQDKESEK
-1661 MIALLGLQSHQKAS
+1661 MAALLGLQSHQKAS
-1675 EPFMADISY
+1675 EPYIANISY

-1691 YEAEIQ
+1691 YEAEIL
-1697 KFEEAKATDKKAP
+1697 KFEEAKASDKKAP

-1715 RCQDNCILP
+1715 QCKENCILP
-1724 NAKEDLMNLKKL
+1724 NRKEDLTNLKQL
-1736 FGECVKL
+1736 FSDCANL
-1743 SDASP
+1743 SDAGP
-1748 GEFRRFLRKFQWCS
+1748 GEFRRFLRKFQWCT
-1762 KWHEYPERER
+1762 KWHEYPEREK
-1772 NDLDPNRMYLYPVKL
+1772 NDLDPNRMYMYPVKL
-1787 RNHPPKCYLAAHS
+1787 RNHPQKCYLPAHS
-1800 EDDTVQ
+1800 EDSNVSTA
-1806 DITCRSQEIT
+1806 CRSQEIT
-1816 MRKFMVH
+1816 MRKYMVH

-1833 ISKAITAH
+1833 ITKAITAH
-1841 KLMCDIDASTIL
+1841 KLMCDIDSSSIL
-1853 GDVEYLSKLVK
+1853 GDVEYLNKLVK

-1872 TVGFDTASEARNWT
+1872 TVGFDTSSEAREWT
-1886 AESIEEKLAET
+1886 ADSIEEKLAET

-1905 TTFSHRDLFDKDRN
+1905 TTFSHRDLFDKNRN

-1950 YDPENSKHP
+1950 YDPKNGKQP
-1959 NQAFQSFHDF
+1959 NRAFQRFNDF
-1969 LLEKEIVQ
+1969 LIEKGIVQ
-1977 PETDTDNSDSFE
+1977 SENDNDDSFE
-1989 NHPTR
+1989 EHPTR
-1994 LLHGLSICRSCRDSL
+1994 LLHGLSICTSCRASL

-2021 NLYIGKTPEV
+2021 NLYVGETPEV

-2048 FQTIIKPGPISNKL
+2048 FQTIVKPGPISNKL

-2090 KSATERLFEEAED
+2090 KNATERLFEEAED

-2127 LAALKWLCEHNPNY
+2127 LAALKWLCENNPNY
-2141 KDIVVPEV
+2141 KDIVVPNV

-2162 DLCQMLFETAT
+2162 DVCQILFETAT
-2173 ERNEHNKVCSNVSP
+2173 ERNEHRRGCSNASP
-2187 HCSNENSDHPSNNL
+2187 DCTDECSNRQSNNL
-2201 SDGND
+2201 S
-2206 ESYSNSDQ
+2206 ESYDGSYKDQ
-2214 RLPNCSQSVDFEC
+2214 RFPNCSQSLDFEC
-2227 EIDSENEFADQCYDS
+2227 EIDSENEFVDQCYDS

-2250 SDPGVEYPECNQDNP
+2250 SDLGIEYPASNQESP
-2265 VLKSCKYCKKEFKF
+2265 ALKSCKFCKREFNS
-2279 ERVYKAHES
+2279 EVEYKAHEC
-2288 ICSGVKSDSDQSHT
+2288 ICSNVQSDTDQSNT
-2302 DIKEKPWIEQVPKD
+2302 DIKETPWIEQVPKD

-2326 TVGNDAKETQAK
+2326 TVGNDAKEAQAK

-2368 YGTGGRTAP
+2368 YGTGGRTAL

-2430 QSMTKKDICDNA
+2430 QSMTKKDISDNA

-2492 GEYDDQEM
+2492 GEYDDQEL

-2606 PNEDPVMFGLV
+2606 PNEDPLMFGLV
-2617 KKYQLHHCNSYCLR
+2617 KKYQFHHCNSYCLR

-2648 AASLKPIL
+2648 AASMKPIL

-2801 KDLESLPDNSK
+2801 KDLESLPDDSK

-2817 NLIGTWYPKRPPYDK
+2817 DLIGTWYPKRPPYDK

-2855 NAAAALIK
+2855 NAAAAQIK

-2876 FMKRRTN
+2876 FMKRRSE
-2883 DPTKN
+2883 KN
-2888 ALVVYGPSHL
+2888 MLVVYGPSHL

-2916 PFWHENLLMGKSRS
+2916 PFWHEHLLMGKSLS
-2930 YQEEFERLTV
+2930 YQEEFERLIV
-2940 ELPAMVAH
+2940 ELPAMEAH

-2954 KKNFREQ
+2954 KKNFREK
-2961 MENAANAQADNLCA
+2961 MENDADAQADHMCA
-2975 EEENDS
+2975 EEENDC
-2981 DPQNVDS
+2981 DPQNVES
-2988 GSDLFEAV
+2988 GSDLFETV

-3010 AVEGLSPDQLAVY
+3010 AVKGLSPDQLAVY

-3073 IRSEVKKEPCHFL
+3073 IRSEVKNEPCHFL

-3116 RRNSNEEY
+3116 KRISNEEY
-3124 RKLRSGQINK
+3124 RKLTSGQINK

-3169 GSKNHEPFG
+3169 GSKNHEAFG

-3198 PFIPLSSSIAQKMF
+3198 PFIPLSSSVAQKMF

-3277 KDYLDRYVE
+3277 KDYLDRYVD
-3286 KFLECEEEGLGPVC
+3286 KFLECEEEGLIGPVC

-3320 EIPETIK
+3320 EIRQTIK
-3327 SIDVFSGRNDELLS
+3327 SIDIFSGRNDEVLS
-3341 AAKKILP
+3341 AAKNILP
-3348 GLESDKTGG
+3348 DLESDKTGG
-3357 LEAELDI
+3357 LESELDI

-3385 ARGTVCDIISEKTK
+3385 ARGTVREIISENTRAGKFTKT
-3399 VGRVPKK
+3399 

-3419 IERIERKFQVTSNCY
+3419 IERIERKFQILPNCY
-3434 VYRSMF
+3434 VYRKMF

-3501 NKACKEYGRLMDKGS
+3501 HKACTEYARLMDKGS
-3516 FKGNNGCKLRIK
+3516 FKGNSGCKLRIK

-3533 YTSFVQDKATRSTK
+3533 YTSFVQDKATRLTK
-3547 EKMKET
+3547 EKMEET
-3553 AAGKRNEHSAT
+3553 AAGKRKRSLDA
-3564 PTAKKTE
+3564 PTDKKTKC
-3571 NSNKSNQELKIN
+3571 SNKS
-3583 TDSIQSSVKDNQPIP
+3583 
-3598 KNKKS
+3598 KNDV
-3603 RKPSQAPKSDNLD
+3603 KPSGIESIPTSTKKNQTAPKSKKSKIKVDTVAKNSKSDISD
-3616 NNHGNANIKSETPYL
+3616 NNHSNAIIKPEKSYL
-3631 PDIKNKSEINIKHEV
+3631 PGCKSNTNTNNETI
-3646 VNEKPTFSQG
+3646 NEKPTSSKSKS
-3656 NTNKSPGNNIVVVS
+3656 NTNNEVINEKPTSFEDNQLPGNSIVVVN
-3670 EHFRPIN
+3670 EHFRPMN
-3677 YVPVDDVWQRSICN
+3677 YVPVDEVWQRSICN

-3698 APSRGRA
+3698 TPSRGSA
-3705 LNNLYGINCKTAP
+3705 LNNLYEIDCKTP
-3718 KTPTKIGDDGNC
+3718 PITPTYIEGDGNC

-3761 DMLQE
+3761 EILQK
-3766 TFQDLPYYRDMYRI
+3766 TFEDVPYYGEIYNI
-3780 RFTPHFARDVILF
+3780 RFSPHFAREVILF

-3802 NPVMEM
+3802 NVVMEM

-3819 YYAGR
+3819 YYKGR
-3824 KGKNGSWTSI
+3824 KGRAGSWTSI
-3834 DNGSYPVW
+3834 ESGSYPVW
-3842 FRRDQIRNYPGSVNP
+3842 FRRDQIKNYPERVNSV
-3857 AIIPELGEQSLYI
+3857 IIPELGEKSLYI
-3870 NHKNQN
+3870 YHKNRN
-3876 HFETCHDIGLKI
+3876 HFETCHDQGLNIRPK
-3888 GPR
+3888 